1 MTLDPRERES
11 IRTDLASSDDE
22 VRRLAVERL
31 SLLPAG
37 EALPQLVERLGD
49 ASWRVRKAAVECL
62 VGAPEDWP
70 VADHLIRSLADG
82 ENPGR
87 RNAAVEAL
95 VRSGR
100 RMVEPLLAATESRD
114 IDVRKLVVDA
124 LGGIGSERAVSRLVA
139 MLADRDANVRGAAA
153 DALGAIGGADAVRAL
168 AGAALRDA
176 EEALVRFSALR
187 SLARLEASLGASE
200 LASALADPLLRPVA
214 FAVLGHGDDREGE
227 EVLLKGLESGSR
239 ATREAAIEALLRTL
253 SRREPA
259 EAEPLA
265 ARIREA
271 ARGARACVTD
281 AITRLADAELG
292 LRLTLVQ
299 FLGIARIPESVLPLL
314 QAARDEALAEVAIA
328 TLAEFGAPAESA
340 IEASWDALDAE
351 ARALACQLLCRTDGG
366 VGAARLA
373 VALDDV
379 DPSVRAAAARG
390 LARRADPAALP
401 ALLRRLQAS
410 AGDAEPEAEDE
421 RAALT
426 DALVQIAREPS
437 SVALLA
443 SGLEGAAE
451 PVRLAIAR
459 VLGDLGQAEHAEQMV
474 LLVQDPSAAVRRA
487 AIAALARVGP
497 AAIDWLRMALA
508 DEEMAVRI
516 AAAGALGASA
526 GVHALPDL
534 ERLLADEDAPVRAAA
549 VRAIGEIQ
557 RHAPPRDAAAALP
570 GVRRLLEGALADGAP
585 VALAAVE
592 AIEGLGAALPLDA
605 VCRVLSHPDPEVV
618 QSAVRCIRN
627 AGREDDLAAL
637 IPLLSHLHWAVRADA
652 IQALAERGV
661 RSAVPAALRRL
672 ELEQD
677 EFVRDT
683 LLRALGRLEEA

>member
-11 IRTDLASSDDE
+11 IRADLASSDDE

-31 SLLPAG
+31 SLLPPG

-62 VGAPEDWP
+62 VQAPEDWP
-70 VADHLIRSLADG
+70 VADHLIRALADG

-100 RMVEPLLAATESRD
+100 RMVEPLLRATASAD

-124 LGGIGSERAVSRLVA
+124 LGGIGSERAVPHLIER
-139 MLADRDANVRGAAA
+139 LADGDPNVRGAAA
-153 DALGAIGGADAVRAL
+153 DALGTIGGADAVRAL
-168 AGAALRDA
+168 VGTALRDA
-176 EEALVRFSALR
+176 EEPLVRFSALR
-187 SLARLEASLGASE
+187 SLARLEAPVAASE

-214 FAVLGHGDDREGE
+214 FGVLGHDDDREAE

-253 SRREPA
+253 SRRDAADA
-259 EAEPLA
+259 ERLA
-265 ARIREA
+265 ARVREA
-271 ARGARACVTD
+271 ACGARGCVAD
-281 AITRLADAELG
+281 ATARLADADLG
-292 LRLTLVQ
+292 VRLSLVQ
-299 FLGIARIPESVLPLL
+299 FLGIARAADSVLPLL
-314 QAARDEALAEVAIA
+314 RAARDEALAEVAIA
-328 TLAEFGAPAESA
+328 TLAGFGAQAEAA
-340 IEASWDALDAE
+340 IDASWDTLDAE
-351 ARALACQLLCRTDGG
+351 ARALACQLFAGTHGG
-366 VGAARLA
+366 AGAARLA
-373 VALDDV
+373 LALDDA
-379 DPSVRAAAARG
+379 DPAVRAAAARA

-401 ALLRRLQAS
+401 MLMRRLEAS
-410 AGDAEPEAEDE
+410 AGDVEPEAAEE

-426 DALVQIAREPS
+426 DALVSIARERS
-437 SVALLA
+437 AVALLA
-443 SGLEGAAE
+443 GHLEGASE

-459 VLGDLGQAEHAEQMV
+459 VLGQLGDAEYAEQMV

-487 AIAALARVGP
+487 AIAALARVGAS
-497 AAIDWLRMALA
+497 AADWLRLALA
-508 DEEMAVRI
+508 DEEVAVRI
-516 AAAGALGASA
+516 AAATALGASA
-526 GVHALPDL
+526 RVEALPDL
-534 ERLLADEDAPVRAAA
+534 ERLLADEDAAVRAAA

-557 RHAPPRDAAAALP
+557 RRAAPGESASALAI
-570 GVRRLLEGALADGAP
+570 VQRLLEAALADSAP

-592 AIEGLGAALPLDA
+592 AIEGLGAALPLAA
-605 VCRVLSHPDPEVV
+605 VRGVLSHPDPEVV
-618 QSAVRCIRN
+618 QSAVRCIRGS
-627 AGREDDLAAL
+627 GREDDLAAL
-637 IPLLSHLHWAVRADA
+637 IPLLSHSHWAVRADA
-652 IQALAERGV
+652 MQALAERRV